1 MNRRNTGVTR
11 YRHELKQEISP
22 ADVPL
27 CSYSYITVNGSDW
40 GELYKPDSSDMGGRT
55 AFQD

>member
-1 MNRRNTGVTR
+1 MTK

-27 CSYSYITVNGSDW
+27 CSYSYITVNGSDR